1 MLLLFVIYV
10 YIYTVYIYI
19 ATHLY
24 MIIYDPLSILRII
37 KWPFIVN
44 LPVKNGG
51 GSQFYV
57 CLPEGTHY

>member
-1 MLLLFVIYV
+1 MLLLFVI

-24 MIIYDPLSILRII
+24 MIIYDPLSIIPII
-37 KWPFIVN
+37 KWTFIVN

-51 GSQFYV
+51 GSQFCV